1 MSRTDVRR
9 AHRKIASEDLR
20 RAEEASSKNMAKGW
34 SVVAAKIHAQDGQAL
49 VTAGH
54 DVPLASNSAGSH
66 PYGMEWTQVL
76 KVVAF
81 L

>member
-1 MSRTDVRR
+1 
-9 AHRKIASEDLR
+9 
-20 RAEEASSKNMAKGW
+20 MAKGW